1 MMKHLTRSQLEA
13 LSTPTLLAYKRDRI
27 PSKIINKTD
36 VSMYET
42 HCHIKEILTIRKQVN
57 LEEIDSCHLN

>member
-13 LSTPTLLAYKRDRI
+13 LSTPTLLVYKKEY
-27 PSKIINKTD
+27 PVINKND
-36 VSMYET
+36 VRIYET